1 MSNVETLRRQYLIIS
16 FLQSNARYTK
26 QAVSCEQIY
35 SFLCEK
41 DLPVSRRMVQRD
53 MIILQKAV
61 NAVKRRHGHPAG
73 WTFVM
78 GQSDDDNDLKAS

>member
-1 MSNVETLRRQYLIIS
+1 MSNVDTLRRQFLIVN

-35 SFLCEK
+35 SYLCER

-53 MIILQKAV
+53 MIILQKALE
-61 NAVKRRHGHPAG
+61 AVKRRHGNPAG

-78 GQSDDDNDLKAS
+78 GQSDDDELKAS